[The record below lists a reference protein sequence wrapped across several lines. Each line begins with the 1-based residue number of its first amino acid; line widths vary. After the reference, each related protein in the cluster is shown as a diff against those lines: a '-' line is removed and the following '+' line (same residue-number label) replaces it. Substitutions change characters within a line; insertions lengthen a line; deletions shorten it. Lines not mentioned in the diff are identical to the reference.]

1 MNTTERKQVL
11 LQRLSAVDG
20 EQQLHERED
29 LRDRQS
35 GGEILHFSSEFRIRI
50 DEALE
55 QVRDGRVCSTA
66 EMGQQ
71 LKPWSWK

>member
-20 EQQLHERED
+20 EQQLQEIED
-29 LRDRQS
+29 LIRQS
-35 GGEILHFSSEFRIRI
+35 AGEILHFSSELRIRI

-71 LKPWSWK
+71 LKPWSGK